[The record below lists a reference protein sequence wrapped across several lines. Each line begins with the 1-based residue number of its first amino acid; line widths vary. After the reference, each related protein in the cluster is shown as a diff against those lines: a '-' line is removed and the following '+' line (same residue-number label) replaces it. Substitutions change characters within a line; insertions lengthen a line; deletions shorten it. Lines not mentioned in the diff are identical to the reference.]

1 MDSLDF
7 SHVELLFNVL
17 DDGLD
22 AVGGLSKVQ
31 SIHDYESELAEK
43 ST

>member
-22 AVGGLSKVQ
+22 AVGGLTKAQ